1 MSLALGPSTGLRLS
15 PLLLTVR
22 HTPSACVHPSTG
34 AHLVCCGVQ
43 GRAQDWEGQLTG
55 KLPATCLTGS
65 PYGPH
70 LWGEN
75 SGEVDSQHLPPAL
88 PTLPAEAPFSRR
100 TLLRGRPLCLSFHT
114 CQVLCFWTHTLLSPA
129 DGSLLYLPSPLPSL
143 FLGFEARSYSIVQE
157 YLKFTM

>member
-1 MSLALGPSTGLRLS
+1 MSDATTKSDIGVSGPWPFYWVEIVTIAPDCTSHSLGLCPPIHRA
-15 PLLLTVR
+15 PPCLLL
-22 HTPSACVHPSTG
+22 PC
-34 AHLVCCGVQ
+34 LQ

-100 TLLRGRPLCLSFHT
+100 TAAKGPATLPLLPH
-114 CQVLCFWTHTLLSPA
+114 
-129 DGSLLYLPSPLPSL
+129 LPSFVLLDTYAPFSCGWLSALPAKSFTL
-143 FLGFEARSYSIVQE
+143 FVFR
-157 YLKFTM
+157 F

>member
-34 AHLVCCGVQ
+34 PHLVCCGVQ

-100 TLLRGRPLCLSFHT
+100 TAAKGPATLPLLPH
-114 CQVLCFWTHTLLSPA
+114 
-129 DGSLLYLPSPLPSL
+129 LPSFVLLDTYAPFSCGWLSALPAKSFTL
-143 FLGFEARSYSIVQE
+143 FVFR
-157 YLKFTM
+157 F